1 MLEAGDRAELVRLG
15 KERPVR
21 TMSPRRCA
29 KTRCGRCIMQLL
41 HVRCR
46 LGVLRASCAL
56 LSSCSL
62 QAALLRGS
70 GTLS

>member
-21 TMSPRRCA
+21 RMSPRRCA
-29 KTRCGRCIMQLL
+29 KTRMPLRPLHLAADL
-41 HVRCR
+41 HVR

-56 LSSCSL
+56 L
-62 QAALLRGS
+62 AALLRGS